1 MISFL
6 LYALPV
12 SKWTELHGGVLFKT
26 GVKVTLIQLQCSFY
40 GMLYNTIKT
49 ESFDPVFIWLGQ
61 CLRALF
67 TLIS

>member
-26 GVKVTLIQLQCSFY
+26 GVKVTLILFRHSFY
-40 GMLYNTIKT
+40 SMLYNTKT
-49 ESFDPVFIWLGQ
+49 GPWDPVFIWLGQ